1 MAEERELEARRLRQL
16 QREEKVYA
24 NIESIKVVMREYYG
38 LLCDGFE
45 FYSTW
50 DDVCEEAKIRDEER
64 LERHKRR
71 DIRKRRREKAEAERR
86 ALVRQAMS
94 EKNEKLKKARE
105 CTNNQG
111 NTNGSVQIVL
121 SNSCFCFFCCP
132 TPCLTNN
139 HR

>member
-1 MAEERELEARRLRQL
+1 
-16 QREEKVYA
+16 VYA

-50 DDVCEEAKIRDEER
+50 DDVCEEAKIRDDAR

-94 EKNEKLKKARE
+94 EKDEKLKKARE
-105 CTNNQG
+105 CTRTTG
-111 NTNGSVQIVL
+111 ETRNGVVWTGRKVYKL
-121 SNSCFCFFCCP
+121 C
-132 TPCLTNN
+132 CLTLLLFLLLFLIVVQ
-139 HR
+139 HRI